1 MIEPQYLPILRIGLN
16 EAVRKL
22 ILQLTATVFTVSVP
36 AITLGYETDQF
47 SNRDQPIADS
57 TEVLNREVNDA
68 IEEIVANWQGGHDE
82 MAFVDAIYRNIGGL
96 HWVDRL
102 ERWAIKSPE
111 VEKLDNSRY
120 DSVFSGQPIWA
131 VRVISILGIGRT
143 IRLNNQLIGSDKI
156 GHFISQGRKFYRR
169 YVRAG
174 SEEEAAEQSA
184 YTERAIFGQ
193 LTTGSYSNA
202 DLVTNYEGHRFYR
215 SLFED
220 GIIDGKL
227 AILRWEDDRWVIQR
241 EYDWADHVNAYWD
254 EALNINH
261 FDPWLYKH
269 MHEALVAMCPQYWDQ
284 PELHQVPDEELLKA
298 RYSHLQLRDT
308 SELRLDV
315 LCPTQRFLDEQEV
328 SVTTAGKSSPDVRAS
343 P

>member
-1 MIEPQYLPILRIGLN
+1 VIAERYLQILPIDLN

-22 ILQLTATVFTVSVP
+22 LLQLTATAFTISVP
-36 AITLGYETDQF
+36 AIALAYETDQF

-57 TEVLNREVNDA
+57 TEVLNREVNEA
-68 IEEIVANWQGGHDE
+68 IEEIAANWQSGHDE
-82 MAFVDAIYRNIGGL
+82 MAFVNAIWHKIGGR

-102 ERWAIKSPE
+102 ERWAMKSPE
-111 VEKLDNSRY
+111 VEKMDISRY

-131 VRVISILGIGRT
+131 VRVTSIFGVGKT
-143 IRLNNQLIGSDKI
+143 IRLNGQLVGSDKI

-169 YVRAG
+169 YVRFG
-174 SEEEAAEQSA
+174 SEEEAAKQSA
-184 YTERAIFGQ
+184 FTERAIFGQ
-193 LTTGSYSNA
+193 LTTGTYSNA
-202 DLVTNYEGHRFYR
+202 DLVANYEGYRFYR

-220 GIIDGKL
+220 GIIEGKP
-227 AILRWEDDRWVIQR
+227 AILHWEGDHWTIQR

-254 EALNINH
+254 EALNMNH

-269 MHEALVAMCPQYWDQ
+269 MHDSLVAMCPQYWEQ
-284 PELHQVPDEELLKA
+284 PALHQVPDEETLKA

-315 LCPTQRFLDEQEV
+315 LCPVQVFLDEQNAA
-328 SVTTAGKSSPDVRAS
+328 VTTAGK
-343 P
+343 